1 MYLFCTEQ
9 ELFQSGCFYLLYCQ
23 EENIIKEL
31 VLSQFPFDRKLSYTK
46 ANTQMKQMSSNNYSY
61 YCILS
66 YPLRYLQG
74 TDIIWL
80 HFLHIIFMSG

>member
-1 MYLFCTEQ
+1 MFLFT
-9 ELFQSGCFYLLYCQ
+9 LLSGEKYYKRTGSKP
-23 EENIIKEL
+23 IPI
-31 VLSQFPFDRKLSYTK
+31 SYTK
-46 ANTQMKQMSSNNYSY
+46 ANTQMNSNNYSY

-66 YPLRYLQG
+66 YPLRYLQD